1 MLYDLHSHTT
11 CSDGSL
17 TPQELVARAS
27 EQGVDVLAITDHDTV
42 EAFRNLP
49 PQSAAIRLIRGI
61 EFSTQWQSTGIHV
74 LGLDIDLAS
83 ASIRA
88 GVGFQTRARR
98 ERAARIGENLEKQGV
113 PGALAGAE
121 ALAGGGYI
129 GRPHFAQFLVDAGK
143 ARSLEDAFRKYV
155 GDGKVG
161 DVRQH
166 WADLPQIVE
175 WIRGANGVAVL
186 AHPLKYKLTRTK
198 LKRLLADFIA
208 AGGEGLEVISGQQQ
222 PQQTAGMALLC
233 RQMGLLASCGSD
245 FHTPGP
251 RWGELGVFAPLPAA
265 VTPVWE
271 RFS

>member
-98 ERAARIGENLEKQGV
+98 ERAAR
-113 PGALAGAE
+113 
-121 ALAGGGYI
+121 
-129 GRPHFAQFLVDAGK
+129 
-143 ARSLEDAFRKYV
+143 
-155 GDGKVG
+155 
-161 DVRQH
+161 
-166 WADLPQIVE
+166 
-175 WIRGANGVAVL
+175 
-186 AHPLKYKLTRTK
+186 TR
-198 LKRLLADFIA
+198 
-208 AGGEGLEVISGQQQ
+208 
-222 PQQTAGMALLC
+222 
-233 RQMGLLASCGSD
+233 
-245 FHTPGP
+245 
-251 RWGELGVFAPLPAA
+251 
-265 VTPVWE
+265 
-271 RFS
+271 